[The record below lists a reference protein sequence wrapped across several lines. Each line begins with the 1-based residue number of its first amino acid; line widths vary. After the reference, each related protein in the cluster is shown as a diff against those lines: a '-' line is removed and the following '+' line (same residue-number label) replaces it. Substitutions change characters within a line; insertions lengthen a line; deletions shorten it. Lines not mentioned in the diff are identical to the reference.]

1 MGWVLGA
8 LGLLCVTEQIRTPRV
23 VPAWH
28 RPAPSRALC
37 LLPGGFSRGVWTL
50 FSYFWT
56 LRPLSVVPSECSPG
70 WYGRDC
76 ARPCQCK
83 NGGRCD
89 AATGMC
95 HCPAGFIGADCGI
108 GERWFSQR
116 GWESRGAPSGGGEGW
131 EMQTL
136 PTEGLLTL
144 WGMSSG
150 PGTES

>member
-1 MGWVLGA
+1 MFL
-8 LGLLCVTEQIRTPRV
+8 
-23 VPAWH
+23 
-28 RPAPSRALC
+28 
-37 LLPGGFSRGVWTL
+37 
-50 FSYFWT
+50 YFWT
-56 LRPLSVVPSECSPG
+56 LRLLSVVPSECSPG

-95 HCPAGFIGADCGI
+95 HCPTGFIGADCGI

-116 GWESRGAPSGGGEGW
+116 GWESRGAPSEGGEGW

-150 PGTES
+150 PGIES